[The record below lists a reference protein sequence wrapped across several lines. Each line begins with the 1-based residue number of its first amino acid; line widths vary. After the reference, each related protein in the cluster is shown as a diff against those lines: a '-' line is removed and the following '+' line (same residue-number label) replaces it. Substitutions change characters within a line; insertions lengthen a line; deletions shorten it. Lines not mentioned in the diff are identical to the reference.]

1 MTDGAP
7 RPPSKTA
14 RPIWAHPL
22 AAFGFSMAGLRFLMT
37 QRAAQLQVAM
47 LVVAIL
53 AFVLVGAGAAQW
65 AIMGALFL
73 VGLGVEALNT
83 AIELT
88 VDRLSPEI
96 SDYAKH
102 AKDLGS
108 FAVFCALTVFGGHGL
123 WVVGAALLVP

>member
-1 MTDGAP
+1 MTDDP
-7 RPPSKTA
+7 LRPPPKTA

-22 AAFGFSMAGLRFLMT
+22 AAFGFSMAGLRFLLT
-37 QRAAQLQVAM
+37 QRAAQLQCAM
-47 LVVAIL
+47 MAAAVL
-53 AFVLVGAGAAQW
+53 AFALVGAGAAQW
-65 AIMGALFL
+65 GIMAALFL
-73 VGLGVEALNT
+73 MGLGVEALNT

-108 FAVFCALTVFGGHGL
+108 FAVFCALIVFGGHAL
-123 WVVGAALLVP
+123 WVVGHALL